1 MRFLYCLF
9 LLLLLQ
15 TTYAQKQMAITVDD
29 LPFVGADEDP
39 KRVMN
44 ATNEMLKAFKKH
56 KIRSVGFVNEI
67 FSIVPESVDQNIRV
81 LTRWASSKH
90 ELGNHTFSKMSLN
103 QNSLDN
109 YIKDIQRGGMGQA
122 NHLNNEYLNR
132 PMRYFRHPYLETG
145 NDSLK
150 KYGLEAFLKRDEY
163 IVVPVTIET
172 GDWIFNHVYR
182 KALISQD
189 LKLQDYIGEEYIKF
203 TMAYLKYY
211 EELSLEVL
219 GRPMS
224 HILMLHANDINGRYL
239 GRILDKFKEQ
249 GYTFIQVDKA
259 LRDSAYALP
268 DKLITKGGI
277 SWLHRWRI
285 TAGIKTTLKE
295 PEIPQKIKEVYESE
309 L

>member
-1 MRFLYCLF
+1 MRFLHCLF
-9 LLLLLQ
+9 LLLVLQ

-81 LTRWASSKH
+81 LTRWASHKH
-90 ELGNHTFSKMSLN
+90 ELGNHTFSHMSLDDV
-103 QNSLDN
+103 SLEN
-109 YIKDIQRGGMGQA
+109 YILDIQKGGTGHA
-122 NHLNNEYLNR
+122 NYLNNEYLNR

-150 KYGLEAFLKRDEY
+150 KYGLEAFLKKDEY

-172 GDWIFNHVYR
+172 GDWIFNDVYR
-182 KALISQD
+182 KALTSKD
-189 LKLQDYIGEEYIKF
+189 HELQDYIGEEYIKF
-203 TMAYLKYY
+203 NMECLKYY
-211 EELSLEVL
+211 EELSLEVV
-219 GRPMS
+219 GRPMK
-224 HILMLHANDINGRYL
+224 HIALFHANDLNGKYL

-249 GYTFIQVDKA
+249 GYSFIRVNEA
-259 LRDSAYALP
+259 LADSAYTHP
-268 DKLITKGGI
+268 DRVITKGGF

-285 TAGIKTTLKE
+285 TAGKKTNLTE
-295 PEIPQKIKEVYESE
+295 PQIPQKIKDLYESAF
-309 L
+309 